1 VAGAVSNVSLISI
14 DDIRETAQA
23 YRTEAAILPGLGHDV
38 MLETGWRTAAERI
51 DGWLRK
57 SPTG

>member
-1 VAGAVSNVSLISI
+1 MSNVSLISI